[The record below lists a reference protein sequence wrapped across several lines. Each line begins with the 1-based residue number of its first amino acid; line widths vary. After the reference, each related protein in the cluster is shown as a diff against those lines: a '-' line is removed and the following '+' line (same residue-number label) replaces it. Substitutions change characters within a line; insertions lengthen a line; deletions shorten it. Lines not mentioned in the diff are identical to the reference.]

1 MHSGILLGLAAALG
15 WGGADF
21 MARFASRRVGAY
33 RTLLYMQY
41 FGLVALTLFLA
52 FTGHWRNYFPA
63 ASRDAWAWAIVAGL
77 LNTFSGLSLY
87 RSFELGVLAL
97 VAPIAASYPVLT
109 VMLSLESGERL
120 TSPHAAGVAA
130 AIVGVILAA
139 VTFSSPPAASAAAP
153 GASASHHQQHLLR
166 GVPWALAA
174 AVGFGFLFWVL
185 GFRVMP
191 VFGGFAS
198 VWIIRISTFATL
210 AILILPL
217 HQQAAIPRSSTL
229 WLVVGIGLM
238 DTAAFI
244 ANNLALKHAEV
255 AIASVLSSLY
265 GAVTVLLAAI
275 FLREKLEKTQWVG
288 VALIFLG
295 IALVSL

>member
-15 WGGADF
+15 WGTADF

-33 RTLLYMQY
+33 RTLHYMQL
-41 FGLVALTLFLA
+41 FGFIILTACLA
-52 FTGHWRNYFPA
+52 ATGHWSRYFPSA
-63 ASRDAWAWAIVAGL
+63 GREAWAWAALAGL
-77 LNTFSGLSLY
+77 LNTFSGLALY
-87 RSFELGVLAL
+87 RSFEVGILSL

-120 TSPHAAGVAA
+120 TPAHAAGVAA

-139 VTFSSPPAASAAAP
+139 VTFSSSPEGNSETGDSAA
-153 GASASHHQQHLLR
+153 HHRKHLLR
-166 GVPWALAA
+166 GVPWAIAA
-174 AVGFGFLFWVL
+174 AVGFGLLFWVL

-198 VWIIRISTFATL
+198 VWLIRLTTFGTL
-210 AILILPL
+210 TILVLPL
-217 HQQAAIPRSSTL
+217 RQPAAIPKGSAL
-229 WLVVGIGLM
+229 WLIIGIGFM
-238 DTAAFI
+238 DTAAFV

-265 GAVTVLLAAI
+265 GAVTVLLAAV
-275 FLREKLEKTQWVG
+275 FLREKLEKTQWAG

-295 IALVSL
+295 IALVSF

>member
-15 WGGADF
+15 WGTADF

-33 RTLLYMQY
+33 RTLHYMQL
-41 FGLVALTLFLA
+41 FGFIILTVCLA
-52 FTGHWRNYFPA
+52 ATGHWSRYFPA
-63 ASRDAWAWAIVAGL
+63 AGREAWAWAALAGL
-77 LNTFSGLSLY
+77 LNTFSGLALY
-87 RSFELGVLAL
+87 RSFEVGVLAL

-120 TSPHAAGVAA
+120 TPPHAAGVAA

-139 VTFSSPPAASAAAP
+139 VTFSSSPEGNSEAGDSAA
-153 GASASHHQQHLLR
+153 HHRNHLLR
-166 GVPWALAA
+166 GVPWAIAA
-174 AVGFGFLFWVL
+174 AVGFGLLFWVL

-198 VWIIRISTFATL
+198 VWLIRLTTFGTL
-210 AILILPL
+210 TILVLPL
-217 HQQAAIPRSSTL
+217 RQPVAIPRGSAL
-229 WLVVGIGLM
+229 WLIIGIGFM
-238 DTAAFI
+238 DTAAFV

-265 GAVTVLLAAI
+265 GAVTVLLAAV
-275 FLREKLEKTQWVG
+275 FLREKLEKTQWAG

-295 IALVSL
+295 IALVSF

>member
-1 MHSGILLGLAAALG
+1 MNSGVLLGLAAALG
-15 WGGADF
+15 WGTADF

-33 RTLLYMQY
+33 RTLHYMQL
-41 FGLVALTLFLA
+41 FGFIMLTVCLA
-52 FTGHWRNYFPA
+52 ATGHWSRYFP
-63 ASRDAWAWAIVAGL
+63 SVGRDAWAWVVLAGL
-77 LNTFSGLSLY
+77 LNTFSGLALY
-87 RSFELGVLAL
+87 RSFEVGVLAL

-120 TSPHAAGVAA
+120 TPPHAAGVVA
-130 AIVGVILAA
+130 AILGVILAA
-139 VTFSSPPAASAAAP
+139 VTFSSSPESNSE
-153 GASASHHQQHLLR
+153 SASSSAHHRKHLLR

-174 AVGFGFLFWVL
+174 AVGFGLLFWVL

-198 VWIIRISTFATL
+198 VWIIRLTTL
-210 AILILPL
+210 GTLTILVLPL
-217 HQQAAIPRSSTL
+217 RQPATIPKGSTL
-229 WLVVGIGLM
+229 WLIIGIGVM

-265 GAVTVLLAAI
+265 GAVTVLLAAV
-275 FLREKLEKTQWVG
+275 FLREKLEKTQWAG